1 MRGTAERCAHCKGG
15 GGLMCGTC
23 EGHGTRMNSEGRLY
37 HCTVCG
43 GPGHLRC
50 TSCGSRSRDRR
61 SQASTR
67 PSGQISTLSAV

>member
-1 MRGTAERCAHCKGG
+1 MRATAKRCAHCKGG
-15 GGLMCGTC
+15 AGLMCGTC

-50 TSCGSRSRDRR
+50 RSCGGLTRDRH

-67 PSGQISTLSAV
+67 SQRPISAWSGV